1 MLGTVNA
8 FKNFNTVMAAT
19 VQIVE
24 TLLAMRTPET
34 KQLRQFVN
42 VIRLLF
48 NLKLK
53 MAQIHSMFERYYPS
67 IVFFSYMLV
76 ESYYAI

>member
-1 MLGTVNA
+1 MNA

-24 TLLAMRTPET
+24 TLLGMRMPET
-34 KQLRQFVN
+34 KQLRQFVS

-48 NLKLK
+48 SLKLE
-53 MAQIHSMFERYYPS
+53 MTQIHSTFERIILEQS
-67 IVFFSYMLV
+67 LS
-76 ESYYAI
+76 

>member
-1 MLGTVNA
+1 
-8 FKNFNTVMAAT
+8 MAAT

-24 TLLAMRTPET
+24 TLLGMRMPET
-34 KQLRQFVN
+34 KQSRQFVN

-48 NLKLK
+48 NLKSE

-76 ESYYAI
+76 ESYCAI

>member
-1 MLGTVNA
+1 VNA

-24 TLLAMRTPET
+24 TLLGMRMPET
-34 KQLRQFVN
+34 KQLRQFVS

-48 NLKLK
+48 SLKLE
-53 MAQIHSMFERYYPS
+53 MTQIHSTFERYYPS
-67 IVFFSYMLV
+67 IVFSDMLV
-76 ESYYAI
+76 ESYCAI

>member
-1 MLGTVNA
+1 MNA

-24 TLLAMRTPET
+24 TLLGMRMPET
-34 KQLRQFVN
+34 KQLRQFVS

-48 NLKLK
+48 SLKLE
-53 MAQIHSMFERYYPS
+53 MTQIHSTFERYYPS
-67 IVFFSYMLV
+67 IVFSDMLV
-76 ESYYAI
+76 ESYCAI